1 MCVYTVYIHLSPQ
14 WAEPC
19 VCSVFLEMCLWFT
32 QKCWN
37 NPAAWVRSSKAL
49 QIRRDTDL
57 GQSKGLMALLI
68 SFFLEEGS
76 EEFFLFFFLWSSWV
90 SCFWQDDLFDVTLW
104 FSGKPYQD
112 VIFHTFS
119 LALVHLRPCVQY
131 TLCSSL
137 LLHVYHTSLFLH
149 SHIIYLKGDIFGF

>member
-19 VCSVFLEMCLWFT
+19 VCSVFLEMWLWFT

-76 EEFFLFFFLWSSWV
+76 EEFFLVFFCEVAECRAFDKMTYLMWRCDSLGSHIRMLFSIPSLWPLYICLHACNILYV
-90 SCFWQDDLFDVTLW
+90 PVFSCMSTT
-104 FSGKPYQD
+104 
-112 VIFHTFS
+112 H
-119 LALVHLRPCVQY
+119 PCFY
-131 TLCSSL
+131 TL
-137 LLHVYHTSLFLH
+137 T
-149 SHIIYLKGDIFGF
+149 